1 MDIKNKKWVLYIHIL
16 KQNPE
21 QVYIGI
27 TSQQPPS
34 KRWDCGRGYKH
45 CPKMWQAI
53 QKFGWDNFEHK
64 ILQFN
69 LTQQEA
75 EKLEKEYIL
84 KYDSINKGFNTS
96 PGGRLLPQQSIQK
109 MSNSLKEYYK
119 KNKHPWT
126 NRHHTEQTK
135 QKIRQSQLGTHLSEK
150 TKEKLSQ
157 AHKGKK
163 QSEDWIKK
171 RTSSQKKKV
180 LCIESNKIYESAKD
194 CCIAEFGEFIKGTTN
209 DIRAVCRG
217 ERPTCK
223 GKHFQ
228 YVKEGK

>member
-135 QKIRQSQLGTHLSEK
+135 QKIRQSRLGTHLSEK
-150 TKEKLSQ
+150 TKEKMSQ
-157 AHKGKK
+157 AHKGRK
-163 QSEDWIKK
+163 QSEDWI
-171 RTSSQKKKV
+171 
-180 LCIESNKIYESAKD
+180 
-194 CCIAEFGEFIKGTTN
+194 
-209 DIRAVCRG
+209 
-217 ERPTCK
+217 
-223 GKHFQ
+223 
-228 YVKEGK
+228 